1 MISLTDLIVLVP
13 ELFLTGAICVLLI
26 ADLFVTQQR
35 RGLTHFLAI
44 GILLLCIV
52 LTLRPHSTGG
62 LPAVQ
67 MAFGGM
73 FVRDLLADLLKVS
86 IYVTTAAV
94 FIYAKP
100 YLMARNMFHG
110 EFYVLCLTAVLG
122 AMFMCSAGNLLI
134 VYLGLEL
141 LSLAMYAMVAMDRDS
156 FAASEAAMK
165 YFVLGALNRDYT
177 LVMGTVVLISVFIV
191 VLNLLV
197 DVMYVYLDPRVA
209 RQ

>member
-73 FVRDLLADLLKVS
+73 FVRDLLAEKHDQAILQAIIGLAQAFGRSV
-86 IYVTTAAV
+86 IAEGVETQA
-94 FIYAKP
+94 
-100 YLMARNMFHG
+100 HG
-110 EFYVLCLTAVLG
+110 QRL
-122 AMFMCSAGNLLI
+122 
-134 VYLGLEL
+134 LEL
-141 LSLAMYAMVAMDRDS
+141 GCPLAQGYAIARPMP
-156 FAASEAAMK
+156 AAQVPGWVHQYEAAQ
-165 YFVLGALNRDYT
+165 A
-177 LVMGTVVLISVFIV
+177 
-191 VLNLLV
+191 
-197 DVMYVYLDPRVA
+197 
-209 RQ
+209 